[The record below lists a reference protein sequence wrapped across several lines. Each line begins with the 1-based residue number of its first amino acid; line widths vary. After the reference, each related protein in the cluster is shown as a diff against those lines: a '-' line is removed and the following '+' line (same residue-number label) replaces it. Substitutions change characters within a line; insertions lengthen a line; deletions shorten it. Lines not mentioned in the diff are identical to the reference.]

1 MLAKRGI
8 EKPQTQTPQEFVR
21 EIENVR
27 LREPVARFTDV
38 YELARFGN
46 SADDARRLPE
56 LYEEVL
62 TATRSD

>member
-8 EKPQTQTPQEFVR
+8 AKPQPQTPQEFVR
-21 EIENVR
+21 VIENLR

-38 YELARFGN
+38 YESARFGN
-46 SADDARRLPE
+46 SSEDARRLPE